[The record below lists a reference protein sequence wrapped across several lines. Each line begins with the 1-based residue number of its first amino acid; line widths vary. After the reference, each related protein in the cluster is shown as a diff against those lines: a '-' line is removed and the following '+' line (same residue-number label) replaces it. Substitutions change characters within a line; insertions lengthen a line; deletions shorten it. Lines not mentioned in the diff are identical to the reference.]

1 MSLYEDNR
9 SVASSRSRGSQGKY
23 KLVSHRSEVDE
34 SLFGT
39 NKPKQTQTRTN
50 SNVGIVSK
58 KTLQTAGRT
67 LSRGRMTDAILL
79 PRSEI
84 ERIKQ
89 ESIVKTQEDIIREKE
104 EREMML
110 TKQNEVF
117 YYYYLFNV
125 INRKQ

>member
-9 SVASSRSRGSQGKY
+9 SVTSNRSRASNSKY

-34 SLFGT
+34 SLFANNKTKTAKTKT
-39 NKPKQTQTRTN
+39 NN
-50 SNVGIVSK
+50 NVGIASSR
-58 KTLQTAGRT
+58 TLQAAGRT

-104 EREMML
+104 EHEMML

-117 YYYYLFNV
+117 
-125 INRKQ
+125 